1 VAKLPKIGSDL
12 SLSERAYRVIK
23 DSILNNRLKP
33 REILSEEMLAKQLGI
48 SRTPVREAL
57 KKLAFERL
65 VMLNPGKNAVV
76 ADISEEDMRNVFTI
90 RVALEPVAARLAAE
104 NITGKQINKLE
115 EMLRGQEEALES
127 EDYELYLQKDYEFHT
142 SMARYTNNEQLYDI
156 IVSIS
161 TQVQRFLILSQ
172 TLQKSSPD
180 ALKEHKEVLMAIKN
194 RNPAEAEE
202 MMRRHVNN
210 VTTRILG

>member
-1 VAKLPKIGSDL
+1 MAKLPKIGSDL

-65 VMLNPGKNAVV
+65 VILNPGKNAVV
-76 ADISEEDMRNVFTI
+76 ADISEEDMRNVFII
-90 RVALEPVAARLAAE
+90 RIALEPVAARLAAE
-104 NITGKQINKLE
+104 NITWKQINKLE
-115 EMLRGQEEALES
+115 EMLKDQEEALES

-142 SMARYTNNEQLYDI
+142 SVARYTNNEQLYDI

-180 ALKEHKEVLMAIKN
+180 ALKEHKEVLIAIKN
-194 RNPAEAEE
+194 HDPKEAEE
-202 MMRRHVNN
+202 MMKRHVNN
-210 VTTRILG
+210 VAARILG

>member
-1 VAKLPKIGSDL
+1 MAKLPKIGSDL

-23 DSILNNRLKP
+23 ASILNNRLKP

-65 VMLNPGKNAVV
+65 VILNPGKNAVV
-76 ADISEEDMRNVFTI
+76 ADISEEDMRNVFII
-90 RVALEPVAARLAAE
+90 RIALEPVAARLAAE
-104 NITGKQINKLE
+104 NITWKQINKLE
-115 EMLRGQEEALES
+115 EMLKGQDEALQS

-142 SMARYTNNEQLYDI
+142 SVARYTNNEQLYDI

-180 ALKEHKEVLMAIKN
+180 ALKEHKEVLIAIKN
-194 RNPAEAEE
+194 HDPKEAEE
-202 MMRRHVNN
+202 MMKRHVNN
-210 VTTRILG
+210 VAARILG